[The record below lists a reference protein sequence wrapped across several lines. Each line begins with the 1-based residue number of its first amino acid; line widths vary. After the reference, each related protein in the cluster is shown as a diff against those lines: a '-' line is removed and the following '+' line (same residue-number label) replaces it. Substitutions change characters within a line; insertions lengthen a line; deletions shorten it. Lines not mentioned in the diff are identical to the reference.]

1 MKNLKQERYD
11 YLKSINDPED
21 APYNDELY
29 TEQCQLFYELYPEH
43 QYWRDRSP
51 HLTPRD
57 VWCIDTSVY
66 DK

>member
-11 YLKSINDPED
+11 YLRTINDPDD
-21 APYNDELY
+21 APYNDKLY
-29 TEQCQLFYELYPEH
+29 TEQCQLSYELNPDR

-51 HLTPRD
+51 NLTPQD
-57 VWCIDTSVY
+57 IWGVDTSVY